1 MQGGQFPAS
10 AANSLIQ
17 GYCED
22 FVSFAAVL
30 AQTLEQV
37 SMRGIDLKQSRTDLE
52 RIENGM
58 RNLAEAIHDL
68 LQRQPGK
75 GSTKVTERAADKAT
89 GSAAAGPSSNPNG
102 NAATKPSPAPAP
114 APAAASPSPSQKPAT
129 PPKAPTPTPSAP
141 PASPTSAN
149 TAAKTPSTPNQG
161 TVRVDMRPRDEAV
174 ADSKPAAPT
183 SKTNA
188 PNANAPTASNAP
200 ASTPANTAAA
210 ASPTPP
216 TPQAPTAAAS
226 ANAGTAPTPAAAS
239 APPAPGRPVGTA
251 PANRAKAA
259 APGSGPRPANA
270 TAPAQRPGQRPTK
283 RPENLKGTNRSMP
296 LLSVMQFLGRM
307 RKRGTMKV
315 LLPGETLT
323 FDIENGCVMSA
334 TSSACPRDERLGDI
348 LCDMDICC
356 REQLE
361 PLELLVESGQ
371 AAERFG
377 QLVIEHQ
384 LATDQQV
391 VAALEAQVRTR
402 FSRACKHLEASYE
415 FVEGERTSTPPA
427 FPVQPLPI
435 A

>member
-58 RNLAEAIHDL
+58 RNLADAIHEL
-68 LQRQPGK
+68 LARQPAK
-75 GSTKVTERAADKAT
+75 GGAKTNERTPEKAAPTANAT
-89 GSAAAGPSSNPNG
+89 SA
-102 NAATKPSPAPAP
+102 
-114 APAAASPSPSQKPAT
+114 
-129 PPKAPTPTPSAP
+129 PKAATPSAP
-141 PASPTSAN
+141 AAPEAAPSAN
-149 TAAKTPSTPNQG
+149 AAPVAKPQPAPTAPTPSNKPAATPNQG
-161 TVRVDMRPRDEAV
+161 AVRVDMRPRDDVPA
-174 ADSKPAAPT
+174 SNPAAA
-183 SKTNA
+183 A
-188 PNANAPTASNAP
+188 PKPNVPADAAPPKPAPTATN
-200 ASTPANTAAA
+200 
-210 ASPTPP
+210 
-216 TPQAPTAAAS
+216 
-226 ANAGTAPTPAAAS
+226 GTAPATTTTPGANPNTAPRTPVLTPAPAAT
-239 APPAPGRPVGTA
+239 APGRPVGTA

-259 APGSGPRPANA
+259 APGSTPRPATAANA
-270 TAPAQRPGQRPTK
+270 ARPGQRPAA

-315 LLPGETLT
+315 ALPGETLT

-334 TSSACPRDERLGDI
+334 ASTNCPRDERLGDI
-348 LCDMDICC
+348 LCDMDVCT

-377 QLVIEHQ
+377 QLVLEHQ
-384 LATDQQV
+384 LANDQQV
-391 VAALEAQVRTR
+391 VAALEAQVKTR

-415 FVEGERTSTPPA
+415 FVEGARTSAPPV

>member
-68 LQRQPGK
+68 LARQPVK
-75 GSTKVTERAADKAT
+75 GGAKATERAPEKA
-89 GSAAAGPSSNPNG
+89 APVANANPAPK
-102 NAATKPSPAPAP
+102 AATPAPTPPSAPATPAAKAQPAPSPTPPA
-114 APAAASPSPSQKPAT
+114 APAATANAKPNAT
-129 PPKAPTPTPSAP
+129 A
-141 PASPTSAN
+141 
-149 TAAKTPSTPNQG
+149 NQG
-161 TVRVDMRPRDEAV
+161 AVYVDMRPRDDTPTGKPESPAPKP
-174 ADSKPAAPT
+174 APAATAATPIPPAAPAT
-183 SKTNA
+183 KTN
-188 PNANAPTASNAP
+188 PP
-200 ASTPANTAAA
+200 AAT
-210 ASPTPP
+210 PTPP
-216 TPQAPTAAAS
+216 AASAAAS
-226 ANAGTAPTPAAAS
+226 ASANPAA
-239 APPAPGRPVGTA
+239 PPTAAPGRPVGTA

-259 APGSGPRPANA
+259 APGSTPRPATAANA
-270 TAPAQRPGQRPTK
+270 ARPGQRPAA

-315 LLPGETLT
+315 VLPGETLT

-334 TSSACPRDERLGDI
+334 ASTNCPRDERLGDI
-348 LCDMDICC
+348 LCDMDVCT

-377 QLVIEHQ
+377 QLVLEHQ

-391 VAALEAQVRTR
+391 VAALEAQVKTR

-415 FVEGERTSTPPA
+415 FVEGERTSAPPA

>member
-68 LQRQPGK
+68 LARQPAK
-75 GSTKVTERAADKAT
+75 GGAKPTERAPEKAPPVA
-89 GSAAAGPSSNPNG
+89 SANPEPKAA
-102 NAATKPSPAPAP
+102 APAP
-114 APAAASPSPSQKPAT
+114 SAPAAPAARSQPAPSPT
-129 PPKAPTPTPSAP
+129 PVVAPTPAASAR
-141 PASPTSAN
+141 PTAP
-149 TAAKTPSTPNQG
+149 TNQG
-161 TVRVDMRPRDEAV
+161 AVRVDMRPRDEEPTSKPTPPAPKPNASADATTAPKPAPAV
-174 ADSKPAAPT
+174 ASGAAPT
-183 SKTNA
+183 
-188 PNANAPTASNAP
+188 PT
-200 ASTPANTAAA
+200 STPNT
-210 ASPTPP
+210 
-216 TPQAPTAAAS
+216 
-226 ANAGTAPTPAAAS
+226 GT
-239 APPAPGRPVGTA
+239 PPAPPVLTPAPAATAPSRPVGTA

-259 APGSGPRPANA
+259 APGSTPRPA
-270 TAPAQRPGQRPTK
+270 TAANTARPSQRPSP

-315 LLPGETLT
+315 ALPGETLT

-334 TSSACPRDERLGDI
+334 ASTNCPRDERLGDI
-348 LCDMDICC
+348 LCDMDVCT

-377 QLVIEHQ
+377 QLVLEHQ
-384 LATDQQV
+384 LASDQQV
-391 VAALEAQVRTR
+391 VAALEAQVKTR

>member
-58 RNLAEAIHDL
+58 RNLADAIHEL
-68 LQRQPGK
+68 LARQPAK
-75 GSTKVTERAADKAT
+75 GGAKTNERAPEKAAPT
-89 GSAAAGPSSNPNG
+89 ANATPAPK
-102 NAATKPSPAPAP
+102 AATPSAPA
-114 APAAASPSPSQKPAT
+114 APAAAPSANAAPVAKPPTAPT
-129 PPKAPTPTPSAP
+129 APTPSNK
-141 PASPTSAN
+141 PAV
-149 TAAKTPSTPNQG
+149 TPNQG
-161 TVRVDMRPRDEAV
+161 AVRVDMRPRDDAPV
-174 ADSKPAAPT
+174 SKPTTPAPKPNMSADVPAPKPAPAAPNGAMPAPAT
-183 SKTNA
+183 T
-188 PNANAPTASNAP
+188 PNANTN
-200 ASTPANTAAA
+200 ASTPPAAPVLTPAPAAA
-210 ASPTPP
+210 APS
-216 TPQAPTAAAS
+216 
-226 ANAGTAPTPAAAS
+226 
-239 APPAPGRPVGTA
+239 RPVVTA

-259 APGSGPRPANA
+259 APGSTPRPAAAANA
-270 TAPAQRPGQRPTK
+270 ARPGQRPAA

-307 RKRGTMKV
+307 RKRGTMQV
-315 LLPGETLT
+315 VLPGETLT

-334 TSSACPRDERLGDI
+334 TSTNCPRDERLGDI
-348 LCDMDICC
+348 LCDMDVCT
-356 REQLE
+356 RDQLE

-377 QLVIEHQ
+377 QLVLEHQ

-391 VAALEAQVRTR
+391 VAALEAQVKTR

-415 FVEGERTSTPPA
+415 FVEGERTSATPV

>member
-68 LQRQPGK
+68 LARQPAK
-75 GSTKVTERAADKAT
+75 GGAKATERAPEKAASVANANPAPKAAT
-89 GSAAAGPSSNPNG
+89 PSATAAPAAGPNA
-102 NAATKPSPAPAP
+102 NAAPVAKP
-114 APAAASPSPSQKPAT
+114 QAT
-129 PPKAPTPTPSAP
+129 PTAPTPSAKPTAP
-141 PASPTSAN
+141 PS
-149 TAAKTPSTPNQG
+149 QG
-161 TVRVDMRPRDEAV
+161 AVRVDMRPRDDAPVSKPTAPAPKATAPNEA
-174 ADSKPAAPT
+174 APAAP
-183 SKTNA
+183 K
-188 PNANAPTASNAP
+188 P
-200 ASTPANTAAA
+200 
-210 ASPTPP
+210 
-216 TPQAPTAAAS
+216 APTAAPAM
-226 ANAGTAPTPAAAS
+226 PAAAATPTAAAPTTPS
-239 APPAPGRPVGTA
+239 TNAPVAIPTAATNPAAPPAAAPGRPVVTA

-259 APGSGPRPANA
+259 APGSTPRPATAANA
-270 TAPAQRPGQRPTK
+270 TRPGQRPAA

-315 LLPGETLT
+315 TLPGETLT

-334 TSSACPRDERLGDI
+334 ASTNCPRDERLGDI
-348 LCDMDICC
+348 LCDMDVCT

-377 QLVIEHQ
+377 QLVLEHQ

-391 VAALEAQVRTR
+391 VAALEAQVKTR

-415 FVEGERTSTPPA
+415 FVEGERTSAPPA

>member
-58 RNLAEAIHDL
+58 RNLADAIHDL
-68 LQRQPGK
+68 LARQPAK
-75 GSTKVTERAADKAT
+75 GGVKASERAPEKAAPSPT
-89 GSAAAGPSSNPNG
+89 ANVAPKAAAPSAPATPAAVPNA
-102 NAATKPSPAPAP
+102 NAAPVAKPQA
-114 APAAASPSPSQKPAT
+114 APAAPTSSAKPAATPSQGA
-129 PPKAPTPTPSAP
+129 
-141 PASPTSAN
+141 
-149 TAAKTPSTPNQG
+149 
-161 TVRVDMRPRDEAV
+161 VRVDMRPRDDAPV
-174 ADSKPAAPT
+174 SKATTQAPKAT
-183 SKTNA
+183 
-188 PNANAPTASNAP
+188 
-200 ASTPANTAAA
+200 
-210 ASPTPP
+210 
-216 TPQAPTAAAS
+216 APTAAATPS
-226 ANAGTAPTPAAAS
+226 AAAATTPSSNAPAPAAIPTPAANPATS
-239 APPAPGRPVGTA
+239 PAAAPGRPVGTA
-251 PANRAKAA
+251 PAKRAKAA
-259 APGSGPRPANA
+259 APGSTPRPATAANA
-270 TAPAQRPGQRPTK
+270 ARPGQRPAA

-315 LLPGETLT
+315 GLPGETLT

-334 TSSACPRDERLGDI
+334 ASSNCPRDERLGDI
-348 LCDMDICC
+348 LCDMDVCT

-384 LATDQQV
+384 LGTNQQV
-391 VAALEAQVRTR
+391 VAALEVQVKTR

-415 FVEGERTSTPPA
+415 FVEGERTSVPPV

>member
-58 RNLAEAIHDL
+58 RNLADAIHEL
-68 LQRQPGK
+68 LARQPAK
-75 GSTKVTERAADKAT
+75 GGAKPTERAPEKAPPVA
-89 GSAAAGPSSNPNG
+89 SANPAPKAA
-102 NAATKPSPAPAP
+102 APAP
-114 APAAASPSPSQKPAT
+114 SAPAAPAARSQPAPSPT
-129 PPKAPTPTPSAP
+129 PVVAPTPAANARAAAP
-141 PASPTSAN
+141 T
-149 TAAKTPSTPNQG
+149 NQG
-161 TVRVDMRPRDEAV
+161 AVRVDMRPRDEE
-174 ADSKPAAPT
+174 PT
-183 SKTNA
+183 SKPTTPA
-188 PNANAPTASNAP
+188 PKPNA
-200 ASTPANTAAA
+200 
-210 ASPTPP
+210 
-216 TPQAPTAAAS
+216 S
-226 ANAGTAPTPAAAS
+226 ADATTAPKPAPAAAS
-239 APPAPGRPVGTA
+239 DAAPTPTATANTGTPPATPVLTPAPPATAPGRPVGTA

-259 APGSGPRPANA
+259 APGSTPRPTTAANA
-270 TAPAQRPGQRPTK
+270 ARPGQRPAA

-315 LLPGETLT
+315 ALPGETLT

-334 TSSACPRDERLGDI
+334 ASTNCPRDERLGDI
-348 LCDMDICC
+348 LCDMDVCT

-377 QLVIEHQ
+377 QLVLEHQ
-384 LATDQQV
+384 LANDQQV
-391 VAALEAQVRTR
+391 VAALEAQVKTR

-415 FVEGERTSTPPA
+415 FVEGERTSAPPA